1 MLLRPRSRLRP
12 ITVLALALAACSPT
26 EEGPAPLS
34 ADEVAPVA
42 DTYADIVAAT
52 YADCRS
58 SAETLRDAVDAFVAA
73 PSEDGLVAA
82 RQAWLDAR
90 EFYGQSEAFR
100 FYDGPIDDPVDGP
113 EPLLNAWP
121 MDEAYVDYVEGMP
134 DAGIIN
140 DLATYP
146 TIDADLIIS
155 LNEAG
160 GETNIASGYHVIE
173 FLLWGQDLSAD
184 GPGDRPHTDY
194 VTDGSGT
201 AMNQDR
207 RGAYLQVATHLLVEH
222 FEGLEAEWAGSY
234 GSAFAA
240 AEPQEILRR
249 MLLSLGSL
257 SGAELAGERME
268 VALETRDQED
278 EHSCFSDNTHRDIVT
293 DILGMQ
299 NVYLG
304 RYSSGHAGGS
314 SVSGASIYDLVAAR
328 DQALADRLRD
338 ELAASLAAA
347 EAIPAPFDRAIID
360 QPETVEATI
369 DALRTQADTIVEVAA
384 LFDINLALE
393 S

>member
-1 MLLRPRSRLRP
+1 MFLRPHSRLRP
-12 ITVLALALAACSPT
+12 ITVLALALVACSTT

-42 DTYADIVAAT
+42 DTYVEIVAAT

-73 PSEDGLVAA
+73 PSEDGLAAA

-113 EPLLNAWP
+113 EGLLNAWP

-140 DLATYP
+140 DPATYP

-222 FEGLEAEWAGSY
+222 FEGLEAEWAGGYESE
-234 GSAFAA
+234 FAA

-304 RYSSGHAGGS
+304 RYSSSHAGGS

-328 DQALADRLRD
+328 EQVLADRLRD

-360 QPETVEATI
+360 QPETVQATI